1 MQSPEELRARFQRA
15 MTTPKE
21 STMRMTPWIV
31 LVLVVMCVVV
41 VHQKGGLA
49 QFTSGIV
56 SAKTS
61 GLVTKQLDL
70 NLDDDPFFQ
79 TF

>member
-1 MQSPEELRARFQRA
+1 MH
-15 MTTPKE
+15 
-21 STMRMTPWIV
+21 MTPWIA
-31 LVLVVMCVVV
+31 LILVVLCAVV
-41 VHQKGGLA
+41 VHQKGGLV
-49 QFTSGIV
+49 QLTSGLA
-56 SAKTS
+56 SAKSS